1 MKTSRCVRVSK
12 LPAVH
17 NPLNFFRRIKQVLF
31 QKIRSGEYSMDDN
44 MWDHISSG
52 AKDCVSKLLKV
63 DTAERMTC
71 SEALRH
77 PWVSVGRAFCFYYR
91 RVNV

>member
-17 NPLNFFRRIKQVLF
+17 NPLIFFRRIKQVLF

-63 DTAERMTC
+63 GVPVKQDC
-71 SEALRH
+71 RH
-77 PWVSVGRAFCFYYR
+77 
-91 RVNV
+91 